1 MYPLARVG
9 RCAALGILV
18 LVLAAGCASMKVNSY
33 VERGYDL
40 NRFHTYAWSP
50 APAAATGDPRLDSN
64 PFFDEQVRAEVEVQ
78 LAKRG
83 FERTAGL
90 PDLLVHYHANM
101 GQRIETRDLDE
112 QSASCEKGRC
122 HADVYDAGTILV
134 DLAEPRTNKVIWR
147 GWAEGAMDGV
157 VDNQAWMEA
166 TINHA
171 VTRIFERLPHHL

>member
-9 RCAALGILV
+9 RLAAVGALV
-18 LVLAAGCASMKVNSY
+18 LTAGCASMNVNSY

-78 LAKRG
+78 LARRG
-83 FERTAGL
+83 FERTARM
-90 PDLLVHYHANM
+90 PDLLVHYHASM
-101 GQRIETRDLDE
+101 TQRIETRDLD
-112 QSASCEKGRC
+112 QQYGSCDKGNCR
-122 HADVYDAGTILV
+122 ADVYDAGTILIDLV
-134 DLAEPRTNKVIWR
+134 DPYTDKVIWR

-166 TINHA
+166 TINKA
-171 VTRIFERLPHHL
+171 VTRIFERLPRLL